1 MGAKQTKQTT
11 VKAKAQAAGIPVYC
25 AHDRIVPTTEL
36 KPNPKN
42 PNKHPQSQIEAL
54 GGIIRG
60 NGWRNPITVSTRSGY
75 VVKGHG
81 RLLAAQ
87 LEELDEVPV
96 DFQDYESEAAE
107 LADLTADN
115 RIAEL
120 AETDNKL
127 LVEVFAE
134 INAGDIDFSLSGYS
148 SEEYDEIAAS
158 LNETIA
164 ASDNEEDLDD
174 IPETPAAPVTKYGDV
189 WILNGKHRVMCGNC
203 TVPADRD
210 QLLDGNAPQILL
222 TDPPYCS
229 GGFQESGK
237 SIGSIGTVKK
247 DGEAPKIA
255 NDILSTR
262 GYQNLIAKALADIPC
277 QYAYVFTDWRM
288 WVYLF
293 DLIEGAGFGV
303 KSMIVWDKGTPGM
316 GVGWRSQH
324 ELIIFGNRSKTKF
337 DNHKGYGNVIKCS
350 RSGNELHPTQKPEE
364 VFEIIL
370 DNMEWAAG
378 VYDPFGGSG
387 TALVAAEAKGQQA
400 FVMELTPQYTDV
412 EVKRWHS
419 ITGSRDVKLIRD
431 GREVAPEEY
440 ERIFEK
446 IDSND

>member
-1 MGAKQTKQTT
+1 MSTKTA
-11 VKAKAQAAGIPVYC
+11 KAKAQAAGIPVYC
-25 AHDRIVPTTEL
+25 AHDRIVPTAEL

-60 NGWRNPITVSTRSGY
+60 NGWRNPITVSTRSGL

-174 IPETPAAPVTKYGDV
+174 VPETPAAPVTKYGDV

-203 TVPADRD
+203 TVPADRA

-262 GYQNLIAKALADIPC
+262 GYQNLIQKALADIPC
-277 QYAYVFTDWRM
+277 LYAYIFTDWRM
-288 WVYLF
+288 
-293 DLIEGAGFGV
+293 
-303 KSMIVWDKGTPGM
+303 
-316 GVGWRSQH
+316 
-324 ELIIFGNRSKTKF
+324 
-337 DNHKGYGNVIKCS
+337 
-350 RSGNELHPTQKPEE
+350 
-364 VFEIIL
+364 
-370 DNMEWAAG
+370 
-378 VYDPFGGSG
+378 
-387 TALVAAEAKGQQA
+387 
-400 FVMELTPQYTDV
+400 
-412 EVKRWHS
+412 
-419 ITGSRDVKLIRD
+419 
-431 GREVAPEEY
+431 
-440 ERIFEK
+440 
-446 IDSND
+446 